1 MKANELLEIISKQ
14 WCNTEDLIKITGLG
28 RNTVLK
34 LKKQIKNALN
44 TREYSLPNG
53 LLPMNEVVKYLKID
67 IDYLEDI
74 NSKTIRGNKLWWP

>member
-34 LKKQIKNALN
+34 LKKQIKNSLN
-44 TREYSLPNG
+44 AREYSLPNS

-67 IDYLEDI
+67 IDYLKDI
-74 NSKTIRGNKLWWP
+74 NSKTIRGNKL

>member
-14 WCNTEDLIKITGLG
+14 WCKTEDLIKITGLG

-34 LKKQIKNALN
+34 LKKQIKNSLN
-44 TREYSLPNG
+44 TREYSLLNG

-67 IDYLEDI
+67 IDYLKDI
-74 NSKTIRGNKLWWP
+74 NSKTFRGNKL

>member
-14 WCNTEDLIKITGLG
+14 WCNTQVLIKITGLG

-34 LKKQIKNALN
+34 LKKQIKDSLN

-74 NSKTIRGNKLWWP
+74 NSKTIRGNKL

>member
-34 LKKQIKNALN
+34 LKKQIKDSLN
-44 TREYSLPNG
+44 TREYSLSNG

-74 NSKTIRGNKLWWP
+74 NSKTIRGNKL

>member
-34 LKKQIKNALN
+34 LKKQIKNSLN
-44 TREYSLPNG
+44 AREYSLPNG
-53 LLPMNEVVKYLKID
+53 LLPMNEVVNYLKID
-67 IDYLEDI
+67 IDYLKDI
-74 NSKTIRGNKLWWP
+74 NSKTIRGNKL

>member
-34 LKKQIKNALN
+34 LKKQIKDSLN
-44 TREYSLPNG
+44 TREYSFPNG

-67 IDYLEDI
+67 IDYLKDI
-74 NSKTIRGNKLWWP
+74 NFKTFRGNKL

>member
-34 LKKQIKNALN
+34 LKKQIKDSLN
-44 TREYSLPNG
+44 TREYSLPNS
-53 LLPMNEVVKYLKID
+53 LLPINEVVKNKKKKKKN
-67 IDYLEDI
+67 LEDI
-74 NSKTIRGNKLWWP
+74 NSKTIRGNKL

>member
-1 MKANELLEIISKQ
+1 MKVNELLEIISKQ

-34 LKKQIKNALN
+34 LKKQIKNSLYA
-44 TREYSLPNG
+44 REYSLPNV

-67 IDYLEDI
+67 IDYLKDI
-74 NSKTIRGNKLWWP
+74 NSKTIRGNKL

>member
-34 LKKQIKNALN
+34 LKKQIKNSLN
-44 TREYSLPNG
+44 TQEYSLPNC

-67 IDYLEDI
+67 IDYLKDI
-74 NSKTIRGNKLWWP
+74 NSKTFRGNKLW

>member
-1 MKANELLEIISKQ
+1 MKANKLLEIISKQ

-34 LKKQIKNALN
+34 LKKQIKNNLTAQG
-44 TREYSLPNG
+44 YSLPSG

-67 IDYLEDI
+67 IDYLEDV
-74 NSKTIRGNKLWWP
+74 NSKNIRGNKL

>member
-34 LKKQIKNALN
+34 LKKQIKSSLN

-74 NSKTIRGNKLWWP
+74 NSKTIRGNKL

>member
-74 NSKTIRGNKLWWP
+74 NSKTIRGNKL

>member
-34 LKKQIKNALN
+34 LKKQIKNSLN
-44 TREYSLPNG
+44 TQEYSLPNG

-74 NSKTIRGNKLWWP
+74 NSKTIRGNKL

>member
-34 LKKQIKNALN
+34 LKKQIKDSLN
-44 TREYSLPNG
+44 TREYSLPNS

-74 NSKTIRGNKLWWP
+74 NSKTIRGNKL